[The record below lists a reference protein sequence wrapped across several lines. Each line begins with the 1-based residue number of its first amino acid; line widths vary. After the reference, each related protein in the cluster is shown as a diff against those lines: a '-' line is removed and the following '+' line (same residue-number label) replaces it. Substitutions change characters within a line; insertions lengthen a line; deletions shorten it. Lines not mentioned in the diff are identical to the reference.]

1 MIFFLLL
8 PVVAA
13 KMFWI
18 QGMLLECL
26 RDDRER
32 NAQAADLV
40 ARIVGDIVVC

>member
-26 RDDRER
+26 GDDRER
-32 NAQAADLV
+32 NAQATDLD
-40 ARIVGDIVVC
+40 ARIVGVIVVG